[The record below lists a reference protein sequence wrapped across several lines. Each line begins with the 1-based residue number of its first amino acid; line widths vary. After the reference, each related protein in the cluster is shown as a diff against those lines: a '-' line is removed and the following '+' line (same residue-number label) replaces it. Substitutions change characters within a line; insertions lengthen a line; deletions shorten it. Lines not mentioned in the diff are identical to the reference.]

1 MDSVTSIGGAVTVD
15 AVAEFHADAL
25 VFTLSGAIAAEVVQ
39 LPVWS
44 GTASGVMAMN
54 GAHTAGLSLP
64 SAVLSGN
71 ALTAT
76 AAKIVTVKSTTA
88 ALLTAE
94 ATENLTITDLADD
107 TDFVTDAGFAAL
119 KVLTVTGVA
128 NASPSDATQS
138 NSVGVTVAAAAL
150 TDVTIS
156 GMVHDVAFNNAALL
170 KNITLTGAIGD
181 ITAQSLP
188 KLETLSIGTTHIE
201 GASASTLVVASN
213 PLLTSIKPTSMS
225 EVKTIA
231 IDGNVALAE
240 IDFTALTAIPD
251 GTTAT
256 TVSVTLNRLA
266 GTYTPYVA
274 ATETTAAVET
284 IIKSDDVNSFKPYI
298 TCLLYTS
305 DAADE

>member
-1 MDSVTSIGGAVTVD
+1 
-15 AVAEFHADAL
+15 
-25 VFTLSGAIAAEVVQ
+25 
-39 LPVWS
+39 
-44 GTASGVMAMN
+44 
-54 GAHTAGLSLP
+54 
-64 SAVLSGN
+64 
-71 ALTAT
+71 
-76 AAKIVTVKSTTA
+76 
-88 ALLTAE
+88 
-94 ATENLTITDLADD
+94 
-107 TDFVTDAGFAAL
+107 
-119 KVLTVTGVA
+119 
-128 NASPSDATQS
+128 
-138 NSVGVTVAAAAL
+138 
-150 TDVTIS
+150 
-156 GMVHDVAFNNAALL
+156 MVHDVAFNNAALL

-298 TCLLYTS
+298 TAL
-305 DAADE
+305 AATGVNTVTFELDISGVTRTTDSAVVSLTAAILAEAGTGHTIVGKLDTAAELALVTTE